1 MNQQTIERLPS
12 GFVYEAMVA
21 GIKKS
26 GKLDLTLI
34 ATTGPAVA
42 AGVYTQNLVHATSID
57 WCRARTPSDQIRAIV
72 INSGNAN
79 ACTGAEGEANNRR
92 LAELAGIHVGC
103 QAEQVLV
110 LSTGVIG
117 RQLPMPTIEAA
128 WQRFPTVSAHEEA
141 YLRAADGITTTDNR
155 RKVATG
161 TFTHAGRTYSVA
173 NMAKGA
179 GMIGPNMATMLAIVT
194 TDFPLSPSLAQAA
207 VRSAANHSFNCISV
221 EGHTST
227 NDALVL
233 LSSGLDPN
241 LAADDEGYQ
250 KFVAALQQ
258 TCLTCAKLIPADGE
272 GATHLMNIRVHG
284 ASSDSAADQ
293 IARAIANSALVK
305 CAIHG
310 NDPNWGRIVSAAG
323 YAGVVFEP
331 TATELRLNGHLIF
344 AKGRPEL
351 FDAKIVSQS
360 IRADFEVQIDLQVGA
375 GPGSATHYSSDLTID
390 YVKFNSEYTT

>member
-1 MNQQTIERLPS
+1 MSEQTMDRLPT

-26 GKLDLTLI
+26 GKLDLSLI
-34 ATTGPAVA
+34 AATGPAVA

-57 WCRARTPSDQIRAIV
+57 WCRARTPSDQIRGIV
-72 INSGNAN
+72 VNSGNAN

-92 LAELAGIHVGC
+92 LAELAGRHIGC
-103 QAEQVLV
+103 LADQVLV

-117 RQLPMPTIEAA
+117 RQLPMSIIEAA
-128 WQRFPTVSAHEEA
+128 WERFPKLTDTQEA
-141 YLRAADGITTTDNR
+141 YFRAADGITTTDNR

-161 TFTHAGRTYSVA
+161 SFEHAGQAYFVA

-194 TDFPLSPSLAQAA
+194 TDFPLSATLAQQA
-207 VRSAANHSFNCISV
+207 VTTAANHSFNRISV

-233 LSSGLDPN
+233 LSSGNNPN
-241 LAADDEGYQ
+241 LTADDEGYR

-272 GATHLMNIRVHG
+272 GATHLMNILVHG
-284 ASSDSAADQ
+284 ATDLGAADQ

-323 YAGVVFEP
+323 YAGVDFDP
-331 TATELRLNGHLIF
+331 AATELRLNGHLIF
-344 AKGRPEL
+344 AHGRPEL
-351 FDAKIVSQS
+351 FDAKVVSQS
-360 IRADFEVQIDLQVGA
+360 IRAEFEVQIELKVGS
-375 GPGSATHYSSDLTID
+375 GPGNATHYSSDLTVD

>member
-1 MNQQTIERLPS
+1 MSEEKIERLPN

-26 GKLDLTLI
+26 GKLDLSLI
-34 ATTGPAVA
+34 ASTGPAVA

-57 WCRARTPSDQIRAIV
+57 WCRSHTPSDQIRAIV
-72 INSGNAN
+72 VNSGNAN
-79 ACTGAEGEANNRR
+79 ACTGTEGENNNRR
-92 LAELAGIHVGC
+92 LAELAGRHVGC

-117 RQLPMPTIEAA
+117 RQLPMPLIEAA
-128 WQRFPTVSAHEEA
+128 WTKFPTLSATHEA

-161 TFTHAGRTYSVA
+161 SFEHRGQTFSVA

-179 GMIGPNMATMLAIVT
+179 GMIGPNMATMLAVVT
-194 TDFPLSPSLAQAA
+194 TDFPLSKSLAQAA
-207 VRSAANHSFNCISV
+207 VTMAANHSFNRISV

-233 LSSGLDPN
+233 LSSRQDPQ
-241 LAADDEGYQ
+241 LRADDEGFQ
-250 KFVAALQQ
+250 KFLATLQQ

-284 ASSDSAADQ
+284 ASHNLAADQ

-305 CAIHG
+305 CAVHG

-323 YAGVVFEP
+323 YAGVDFDP
-331 TATELRLNGHLIF
+331 AAAQLRLNGHLIF
-344 AKGRPEL
+344 AQGRPES
-351 FDAKIVSQS
+351 FDAKVVSQS
-360 IRADFEVQIDLQVGA
+360 IRDSFELEIDLCVGV
-375 GPGSATHYSSDLTID
+375 GSGSATHYSSDLTVD

>member
-1 MNQQTIERLPS
+1 MDRLPT

-26 GKLDLTLI
+26 GKLDLSLI
-34 ATTGPAVA
+34 AATGPAVA

-57 WCRARTPSDQIRAIV
+57 WCRARTPSDQIRGIV
-72 INSGNAN
+72 VNSGNAN

-92 LAELAGIHVGC
+92 LAELAGRHIGC
-103 QAEQVLV
+103 LADQVLV

-117 RQLPMPTIEAA
+117 RQLPMSIIEAA
-128 WQRFPTVSAHEEA
+128 WERFPKLTDTQEA
-141 YLRAADGITTTDNR
+141 YFRAADGITTTDNR

-161 TFTHAGRTYSVA
+161 SFEHAGQAYFVA

-179 GMIGPNMATMLAIVT
+179 GMIGPNMATMLAVVT
-194 TDFPLSPSLAQAA
+194 TDFPLSATLAQQA
-207 VRSAANHSFNCISV
+207 VTTAANHSFNRISV

-233 LSSGLDPN
+233 LSSGNNPN
-241 LAADDEGYQ
+241 LTADDEGYQ

-272 GATHLMNIRVHG
+272 GATHLMNILVHG
-284 ASSDSAADQ
+284 ATDLGAADQ

-323 YAGVVFEP
+323 YAGVDFDP
-331 TATELRLNGHLIF
+331 AATELRLNGHLIF
-344 AKGRPEL
+344 AHGRPEL
-351 FDAKIVSQS
+351 FDAKVVSQS
-360 IRADFEVQIDLQVGA
+360 IRAEFEVQIELKVGS
-375 GPGSATHYSSDLTID
+375 GPGNATHYSSDLTVD

>member
-1 MNQQTIERLPS
+1 MNEPPIERLPD

-26 GKLDLTLI
+26 GKLDLSLI
-34 ATTGPAVA
+34 AATRPAVA
-42 AGVYTQNLVHATSID
+42 AGVYTQNMVHATSID

-72 INSGNAN
+72 VNSGNAN

-92 LAELAGIHVGC
+92 LAELAGKHAGC
-103 QAEQVLV
+103 ETDQVLV

-117 RQLPMPTIEAA
+117 RQLPMPIIEAA
-128 WQRFPTVSAHEEA
+128 WERFPALSAAHDA

-161 TFTHAGRTYSVA
+161 SFTHQGRTYSVA

-194 TDFPLSPSLAQAA
+194 TDFPLSVPLAHVAVSTAA
-207 VRSAANHSFNCISV
+207 DHSFNCISV

-227 NDALVL
+227 NDALLL
-233 LSSGLDPN
+233 LSSEHDPN
-241 LAADDEGYQ
+241 LTVDDEGYL
-250 KFVAALQQ
+250 KFVSALQQ

-284 ASSDSAADQ
+284 ATSDSAADQ

-323 YAGVVFEP
+323 YAGVNFDP

-344 AKGRPEL
+344 AQGRPEN
-351 FDAKIVSQS
+351 FDAKSVSAS
-360 IRADFEVQIDLQVGA
+360 IRADFEVQIDLFVGT
-375 GPGSATHYSSDLTID
+375 GPGAATHYCSDLTID